1 MTDFFCAKHA
11 SDKLRHKKLFD
22 DGHAPGAAGRPRY
35 LSVAKMKE
43 VEGELL
49 DRTLTQN
56 APKPAEWVKIIKEK
70 RMEEVAAAGGNPDA
84 VDSPK
89 RDTILRLKR
98 AMGQKRMRNVSK
110 QNTRR
115 YVVSRSLSCDI
126 AC

>member
-1 MTDFFCAKHA
+1 
-11 SDKLRHKKLFD
+11 
-22 DGHAPGAAGRPRY
+22 
-35 LSVAKMKE
+35 MKE